1 MDPRVLDVID
11 KVLDKYLSSS
21 KEELE
26 KIVSESE
33 YSFWT
38 SFFQERGESYNL
50 TDTFMSNGS
59 IIQNLSLS
67 QLDDLINSYSK
78 FASNDDFYE
87 MFEVAA

>member
-11 KVLDKYLSSS
+11 KVLDNYLSSS

-33 YSFWT
+33 DSFWA
-38 SFFQERGESYNL
+38 SFFWEKGEFYNL
-50 TDTFMSNGS
+50 TDTFVSNGS
-59 IIQNLSLS
+59 VIQILSLS

-87 MFEVAA
+87 